1 MAEMKIAY
9 RDRDA
14 PCGCCRPP
22 SPTCGLRRV
31 LRGCGPWCAAVSTGS
46 RGTPAGVS
54 LSSGRV
60 PAAVSARPPYR
71 FRVRLA
77 GSAAAG
83 VGREAVHVHS
93 EAVPVHVHEDTN
105 GIRNQKTGGDV
116 RETVFVYGYVNVYVN
131 VYVNGGALGRQGD
144 GGTHNRAHTARWL
157 RQVIRRLGLN
167 QRTKS
172 KRLASGS
179 TFGVGGWRETG
190 GRSSRRRSRRDRPT
204 GFAFGSR
211 VRWPLML
218 GVGERRAGV
227 RPGGGLGETA
237 LPASRSARGFGGHWR
252 WPGGRTRSQRS
263 GTRSRSRGYEWNPK
277 PENGGRRP

>member
-1 MAEMKIAY
+1 MKIAY

-116 RETVFVYGYVNVYVN
+116 RETVVVCGN
-131 VYVNGGALGRQGD
+131 VNGWKSNLCAPAPQREKNKFHQLGDAADRCPFMRGPTRAAHRWRRPRK
-144 GGTHNRAHTARWL
+144 THPFPART
-157 RQVIRRLGLN
+157 RGSARRL
-167 QRTKS
+167 
-172 KRLASGS
+172 
-179 TFGVGGWRETG
+179 
-190 GRSSRRRSRRDRPT
+190 
-204 GFAFGSR
+204 
-211 VRWPLML
+211 
-218 GVGERRAGV
+218 
-227 RPGGGLGETA
+227 
-237 LPASRSARGFGGHWR
+237 
-252 WPGGRTRSQRS
+252 
-263 GTRSRSRGYEWNPK
+263 RSRG
-277 PENGGRRP
+277 